1 MWRFSPLSNWQAQRH
16 LHSSPGTLRSSQRL
30 QRKKGFVHEFNKYY
44 EHYVLVVKN
53 LPADVGDV
61 KHGFSPLVEKIPA
74 GGNSSP
80 LQYSCLEKLM
90 DRGL

>member
-1 MWRFSPLSNWQAQRH
+1 MNSIST
-16 LHSSPGTLRSSQRL
+16 S
-30 QRKKGFVHEFNKYY
+30 

-74 GGNSSP
+74 GGNGSP